1 MEISSIG
8 QRIKQRR
15 EELGLTQD
23 ELAKQ
28 LGYQSRSSINK
39 IELGHQNLTQS
50 KIKAF
55 ASALGVTP
63 TFLMGW
69 EEHTSDQFKEAQL
82 KRLLDVYSTLNSEGK
97 AEALKR
103 LEELS
108 ELSKYQN

>member
-23 ELAKQ
+23 ELAQK

-39 IELGHQNLTQS
+39 IELGRQNLTQS

-55 ASALGVTP
+55 ASALNVTP
-63 TFLMGW
+63 TYLMGW
-69 EEHTSDQFKEAQL
+69 ASNDEHDQALIFYQKYLQAPEQARQTIDYIL
-82 KRLLDVYSTLNSEGK
+82 KLQQPHSE
-97 AEALKR
+97 
-103 LEELS
+103 S
-108 ELSKYQN
+108 